1 MIKIKTIYDE
11 LKPEY
16 KTELNANARK
26 YSSAKR
32 LKYTLMSKTI
42 WQDLTMSEVSTMTT
56 YCDVLTYKFSAQDIL
71 YGKAFLKLIMTK
83 LETKNLA
90 HDKAFAALYT
100 LDTDISRLK
109 QEIKDDNTPFITTDQ
124 LQGVLNHTE
133 KQKAVWNYITKLI
146 EIDHEKINYL
156 T

>member
-1 MIKIKTIYDE
+1 MKIKTIYDE

-56 YCDVLTYKFSAQDIL
+56 YCDVLTYKFSTQDIM
-71 YGKAFLKLIMTK
+71 YGKAFLK
-83 LETKNLA
+83 
-90 HDKAFAALYT
+90 D
-100 LDTDISRLK
+100 
-109 QEIKDDNTPFITTDQ
+109 
-124 LQGVLNHTE
+124 
-133 KQKAVWNYITKLI
+133 
-146 EIDHEKINYL
+146 
-156 T
+156 

>member
-1 MIKIKTIYDE
+1 MPNMSYCRFENTARAMADCISAIEDNEVSENLSIYEVNGLKDMQMLAMDLINLESEIEDLLTKSRAEHKDMIKIKTIYDE

-56 YCDVLTYKFSAQDIL
+56 YCDVLTYKFSAQDIM
-71 YGKAFLKLIMTK
+71 YGKAFLK
-83 LETKNLA
+83 
-90 HDKAFAALYT
+90 D
-100 LDTDISRLK
+100 
-109 QEIKDDNTPFITTDQ
+109 
-124 LQGVLNHTE
+124 
-133 KQKAVWNYITKLI
+133 
-146 EIDHEKINYL
+146 
-156 T
+156 

>member
-1 MIKIKTIYDE
+1 MKYKIKTIYDE

-56 YCDVLTYKFSAQDIL
+56 YCDVLTYKFSAQDVL
-71 YGKAFLKLIMTK
+71 YGKAFLK
-83 LETKNLA
+83 
-90 HDKAFAALYT
+90 D
-100 LDTDISRLK
+100 
-109 QEIKDDNTPFITTDQ
+109 
-124 LQGVLNHTE
+124 
-133 KQKAVWNYITKLI
+133 
-146 EIDHEKINYL
+146 
-156 T
+156 

>member
-56 YCDVLTYKFSAQDIL
+56 YCDVLTYKFSAQDIM
-71 YGKAFLKLIMTK
+71 YGKAFLK
-83 LETKNLA
+83 N
-90 HDKAFAALYT
+90 
-100 LDTDISRLK
+100 
-109 QEIKDDNTPFITTDQ
+109 
-124 LQGVLNHTE
+124 
-133 KQKAVWNYITKLI
+133 
-146 EIDHEKINYL
+146 
-156 T
+156 